1 MQEKEV
7 SQRCPD
13 AVDKLRDQPP
23 GEETGGEAAASGGLA
38 AEAESVDTGLLAE

>member
-13 AVDKLRDQPP
+13 VVDKLRDQPLDLYQGKKP
-23 GEETGGEAAASGGLA
+23 GKKVPQVEG
-38 AEAESVDTGLLAE
+38 